1 MSDPRSSAGAPEG
14 PEGRDSATRHSATH
28 EADRGAPAD
37 PTHAF
42 TLVCPQCASS
52 LDDLEGNI
60 KFCPKCER
68 RFPRVDGIWRFFSEE
83 QEESHKA
90 FLHNHRALR
99 EDEGRR
105 VHDPEYY
112 RALPFQ
118 DLTARH
124 TPEWSRRAGSFDT
137 MIKDVIEPAEREKE
151 RPLRILDLGAGSCW
165 LSAHLARR
173 GHHIAAVD
181 ILGDECDGL
190 GAHKHY
196 SESFAVIQ
204 ADVDSLPLAAGQAD
218 LAIFDGSFHSVR
230 YCKVTLEEALRVL
243 RDDGAVIIM
252 DTPIY
257 QNLNDGIR
265 MVKER
270 QEKLRRILGEYPPY
284 DGAVGFLTFD
294 DLERMGATLKID
306 WSFVRPSHGLGWKLG
321 SLLSRILGSGES
333 TGYVLVVGRPRGS

>member
-14 PEGRDSATRHSATH
+14 PKSAHSVTKHSATH
-28 EADRGAPAD
+28 DAAENAPAD
-37 PTHAF
+37 STRAF
-42 TLVCPQCASS
+42 ALICPQCASS

-68 RFPRVDGIWRFFSEE
+68 KSPRVDGIWRFLTEE
-83 QEESHKA
+83 QEENHKA
-90 FLHNHRALR
+90 YLHNYRALR
-99 EDEGRR
+99 ENEGRR
-105 VHDPEYY
+105 VKDPEYY

-118 DLTARH
+118 DITGRH
-124 TPEWSRRAGSFDT
+124 VSEWSMRAGSFGAL
-137 MIKDVIEPAEREKE
+137 IEHVIEPAEREKGH
-151 RPLRILDLGAGSCW
+151 PLRILDLGAGSCW

-173 GHHIAAVD
+173 GHHIVAVD

-196 SESFAVIQ
+196 LESFAVMQ
-204 ADVDSLPLAAGQAD
+204 ADVDSLPLASGQAD
-218 LAIFDGSFHSVR
+218 LAIFNGSFHSVR

-321 SLLSRILGSGES
+321 SLLSRIMGSRES
-333 TGYVLVVGRPRGS
+333 AAYLLAVGRPRRS